1 MIKSRRGWSAAKAE
15 ERWLKVFRTL
25 HEFQARLFAADKALD
40 LGRGRCRLA
49 RWTGLSRDD
58 HHQRGGGIAGGPE
71 TGGPRRGAG
80 PGSRRR
86 AKEDGGDRPR
96 RAGVVAEDL
105 GGNHGRGSDE
115 LVALDLQ
122 VHTDPG
128 RGVDSFRSPGHVGDG
143 RSLPRSH
150 GVLLTGQPQDPGRPA
165 TRPWG
170 RAIPLPPWAGE
181 GGVARGRPG
190 DCGGRQEEGVGG
202 TL

>member
-1 MIKSRRGWSAAKAE
+1 MITCLPSR
-15 ERWLKVFRTL
+15 F
-25 HEFQARLFAADKALD
+25 
-40 LGRGRCRLA
+40 LA
-49 RWTGLSRDD
+49 RAKSSALSAPLAPVEKPFTPPAWMIMMSLSHSKFCSKCCSQYRSLEPSTTGSLLPSAD
-58 HHQRGGGIAGGPE
+58 
-71 TGGPRRGAG
+71 
-80 PGSRRR
+80 
-86 AKEDGGDRPR
+86 
-96 RAGVVAEDL
+96 
-105 GGNHGRGSDE
+105 N
-115 LVALDLQ
+115 LQ